1 MDERATAA
9 VRAHLEALV
18 AGGGQLGLQVAAYR
32 HGELVV
38 DAWAGVAEP
47 ATGRPVDGATLFTVY
62 SAGKALVST
71 CVHLLAERG
80 RLDYDAPVAAYWPA
94 FAAQGKDRVTVRHAL
109 THRAGVPL
117 LPRGTA
123 TTPEELCDW
132 EGMCAAI
139 AALAPLWEPGTRMGY
154 HALTFGWILGEVVRR
169 VDGRPFGRF
178 VREELGRPLGLE
190 GQLYFG
196 LPDAEAARVATA
208 DLGPPAAP
216 PPAPDALAVQAL
228 PLPLRR
234 IFNRADVRR
243 ACIPAI
249 NGLMTAR
256 ALAGHYAALI
266 GTGTA
271 GVRLLA
277 PARVAAA
284 TVPLPDEPD
293 LVWGIT
299 AARALG
305 YLLGGPEPDAF
316 AVHAGGRR
324 SAFGYPG
331 IGGNI
336 GFADP
341 EYGLAVGIVMT
352 TPQGGAPDARQ
363 AIAMRVREALGVPP
377 QPAA

>member
-1 MDERATAA
+1 M
-9 VRAHLEALV
+9 
-18 AGGGQLGLQVAAYR
+18 GGGR
-32 HGELVV
+32 
-38 DAWAGVAEP
+38 
-47 ATGRPVDGATLFTVY
+47 RPSQRAPGGGDTLFTVY
-62 SAGKALVST
+62 SAGKPLVST

-80 RLDYDAPVAAYWPA
+80 RPDYDAPVAAYWPA
-94 FAAQGKDRVTVRHAL
+94 FAANGKERVTVRHAL

-117 LPRGTA
+117 PPRGTA
-123 TTPEELCDW
+123 TTPAELCDW

-139 AALAPLWEPGTRMGY
+139 AALAPLWAPGTRMGY

-178 VREELGRPLGLE
+178 VQEELCRPLGLA

-208 DLGPPAAP
+208 DLGPPGAA
-216 PPAPDALAVQAL
+216 PPAPDSLAVQAL

-234 IFNRADVRR
+234 IFNRPDVRR

-266 GTGTA
+266 GTGA
-271 GVRLLA
+271 NGVRLL
-277 PARVAAA
+277 PPERVAAA

-293 LVWGIT
+293 VVWGIT

-305 YLLGGPEPDAF
+305 YLLGGPEADPFAPD
-316 AVHAGGRR
+316 VGGRR

-331 IGGNI
+331 IGGSI

-352 TPQGGAPDARQ
+352 TPRGGAPRRRV
-363 AIAMRVREALGVPP
+363 AMRVREVLGVPQP
-377 QPAA
+377 PAA